1 MICFCCF
8 SLLQPKI
15 MLRKSSLFGDLI
27 FFFSP
32 CIVVGKDHEELG
44 TSVHVG
50 TGGTLLCRSTV
61 LCHCNSLSAYAFK
74 YLYKPQKNLF
84 TDSCIVVCVMGML

>member
-1 MICFCCF
+1 M
-8 SLLQPKI
+8 
-15 MLRKSSLFGDLI
+15 
-27 FFFSP
+27 
-32 CIVVGKDHEELG
+32 VGKDHEELG